1 MLADIILIA
10 LFGLGFGYWIN
21 AQKAKE
27 IALAVATR
35 QCLASEVQMLDGYV
49 ALTSLSLRRDESGKI
64 HCQRRFSFE
73 FSSTGYERYQGFVVL
88 LGWRVLTVEMDAYR
102 IQ

>member
-10 LFGLGFGYWIN
+10 LFGLGFGYWVN

-27 IALAVATR
+27 VALAVATR
-35 QCLASEVQMLDGYV
+35 QCLASEVQMLDGFV
-49 ALTSLSLRRDESGKI
+49 ALTGISLSRDETGKI
-64 HCQRRFSFE
+64 RCQRRFLFE
-73 FSSTGYERYQGFVVL
+73 FSSTGYERYQCFVVM
-88 LGWRVLTVEMDAYR
+88 LGLRVQTVEMDAYR